1 MVFEMFEDHFLGFHH
16 HLGILYSI
24 ISARAF
30 ESFGPCVWFSHI
42 FWETA
47 IYFNEITWQIHQF
60 SINIQVIQAVT
71 FSSPNRWRSP
81 TTPCEFTI
89 PKRSRIE
96 SPGRLGH
103 LWICDSSM
111 RRAKVTPNILSHIPY
126 MDPKGHDDCFNFL
139 FNDFFFGNFMTVLG
153 TFFVSDEIAQ
163 LNVVVGV
170 SPAVCLLFSWSLY
183 RLLHK

>member
-1 MVFEMFEDHFLGFHH
+1 MFEDHFLGFHH

-47 IYFNEITWQIHQF
+47 IYFNEITMANPPIFNQHPGDSSRDLFIPE
-60 SINIQVIQAVT
+60 SLEVT
-71 FSSPNRWRSP
+71 NNPLKGSR
-81 TTPCEFTI
+81 EFTI

-111 RRAKVTPNILSHIPY
+111 RRAKVTQTYPPIYHTWILRDMMIA
-126 MDPKGHDDCFNFL
+126 L
-139 FNDFFFGNFMTVLG
+139 FF
-153 TFFVSDEIAQ
+153 
-163 LNVVVGV
+163 
-170 SPAVCLLFSWSLY
+170 C
-183 RLLHK
+183 